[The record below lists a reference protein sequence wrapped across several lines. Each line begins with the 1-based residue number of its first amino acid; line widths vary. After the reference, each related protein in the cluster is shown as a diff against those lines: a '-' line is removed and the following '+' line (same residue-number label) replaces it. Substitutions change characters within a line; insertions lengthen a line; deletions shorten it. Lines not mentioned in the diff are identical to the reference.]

1 MERARDSRVGGR
13 PSARHRRL
21 GSPDRRIPVEQARAT
36 VAGVAPP
43 DRRPRRGTFAAFR
56 RPVVG
61 DPVFWLAAAFALLA
75 GTVVG
80 GGLLL
85 AMGVPDRALP
95 WIWPV
100 GAFVLVG
107 WLAFKLLAMGINTSR
122 ALEPGADP
130 SSEARA
136 QTLEAGGRAAGA
148 VLGKGTAKLVGRK
161 PQPSSGTAPPP
172 TAAAATPSP
181 EVDGPRAD
189 GPAGTPTASTAP
201 DVTVDKAARVLGSMV
216 GRRLAD
222 RKRPES

>member
-1 MERARDSRVGGR
+1 
-13 PSARHRRL
+13 
-21 GSPDRRIPVEQARAT
+21 
-36 VAGVAPP
+36 
-43 DRRPRRGTFAAFR
+43 
-56 RPVVG
+56 VVG

-75 GTVVG
+75 GAVVG

-122 ALEPGADP
+122 ALESGADP

-148 VLGKGTAKLVGRK
+148 VLGKGAAKLVRRK
-161 PQPSSGTAPPP
+161 PQRLSGAEPAPP
-172 TAAAATPSP
+172 AAAATPAP
-181 EVDGPRAD
+181 GVTRPRPDGSA
-189 GPAGTPTASTAP
+189 GPSTAPTTP